1 MTDDHRSGE
10 SVITAS
16 STHSEKVRN
25 VGQKYFFLL
34 HSLENGIL
42 QNFLQLRRENG
53 CSLLLDW
60 TAYSFNH
67 GFTNCSLSLSLALAN
82 LFFFIFH
89 FQFFTLSSLTF
100 TLALA
105 RMEFLF
111 LKNLRCGKVWKSLIF
126 GKQDFP
132 TKESC
137 TFSHN

>member
-10 SVITAS
+10 SVITADCLV
-16 STHSEKVRN
+16 HSFREGEKCFR
-25 VGQKYFFLL
+25 FSLL
-34 HSLENGIL
+34 HSLENGPL

-82 LFFFIFH
+82 LVFDFL
-89 FQFFTLSSLTF
+89 FQFNILSSFTF

-105 RMEFLF
+105 RMEFLI

>member
-1 MTDDHRSGE
+1 MTTGRVTGK

-34 HSLENGIL
+34 HSLENGLL

-82 LFFFIFH
+82 LVFDFL
-89 FQFFTLSSLTF
+89 FQFNILSSFTF